1 MITIL
6 SPAKKLSSNCSAYG
20 TNYSYPKFLDASKK
34 LVNRIKKFDPPA
46 LQSLMGISEKLSEL
60 NWERYR
66 AWVYPAS
73 PEISRE
79 AIYTYMG
86 DTYTGLDALTLSGD
100 DINFAQ
106 NNTRILS
113 GLYGVLKP
121 LDLIQHHRLEMG
133 TKLVNESGNNLY
145 EYWSSS
151 LSKSISEELKNHSN
165 STIINCASV
174 EYFKSIDIPEL
185 NNPVVTPQFKEMK
198 KGKFRI
204 VSFYAKKARGMM
216 ARYIIQN
223 RIQNPNDILS
233 FNLDGYSYNESLSTL
248 LTPVFTRVSS

>member
-34 LVNRIKKFDPPA
+34 LVKSLKRFDPPA

-73 PEISRE
+73 PKISRE
-79 AIYTYMG
+79 AIYSYMG
-86 DTYTGLDALTLSGD
+86 DTYTGLDALTLSCD

-133 TKLVNESGNNLY
+133 TKLINESGNNLY

-151 LSKSISEELKNHSN
+151 LSKSISEELKNHNN

-204 VSFYAKKARGMM
+204 ISFYAKKARGLM

-223 RIQNPNDILS
+223 RIQNPNDIRS

-248 LTPVFTRVSS
+248 LTPVFTRISS

>member
-34 LVNRIKKFDPPA
+34 LVKSLKRFDPPA

-86 DTYTGLDALTLSGD
+86 DTYTGLDALTLSGN

-121 LDLIQHHRLEMG
+121 LDLIQHHRLEMD
-133 TKLVNESGNNLY
+133 TKLVNESGKNLY

-151 LSKSISEELKNHSN
+151 LSKSISEELKNHNN

-223 RIQNPNDILS
+223 RIQNPNDIRS

>member
-34 LVNRIKKFDPPA
+34 LVKSLKRFDPPA

-113 GLYGVLKP
+113 GLYGLLKP

-133 TKLVNESGNNLY
+133 TKLVNEFGNNLY

-151 LSKSISEELKNHSN
+151 LSKSISEELKNHNN

-174 EYFKSIDIPEL
+174 EYFKSIDFPEL

-223 RIQNPNDILS
+223 RIQNPNDIRS

>member
-1 MITIL
+1 
-6 SPAKKLSSNCSAYG
+6 
-20 TNYSYPKFLDASKK
+20 
-34 LVNRIKKFDPPA
+34 
-46 LQSLMGISEKLSEL
+46 
-60 NWERYR
+60 
-66 AWVYPAS
+66 
-73 PEISRE
+73 
-79 AIYTYMG
+79 
-86 DTYTGLDALTLSGD
+86 
-100 DINFAQ
+100 
-106 NNTRILS
+106 
-113 GLYGVLKP
+113 
-121 LDLIQHHRLEMG
+121 
-133 TKLVNESGNNLY
+133 
-145 EYWSSS
+145 
-151 LSKSISEELKNHSN
+151 
-165 STIINCASV
+165 V